1 MNEEEVKMKL
11 NENEYKEIINN
22 ELTNAELYFIRKTY
36 AEMIAYQIM
45 KEKKEKIKK
54 QYNEETSNEAN

>member
-22 ELTNAELYFIRKTY
+22 ELSKAELYYIRKTY
-36 AEMIAYQIM
+36 AEMIAYQIV
-45 KEKKEKIKK
+45 KEKKEQLKK
-54 QYNEETSNEAN
+54 QYNEETKNEAN

>member
-22 ELTNAELYFIRKTY
+22 ELSKAELYY
-36 AEMIAYQIM
+36 
-45 KEKKEKIKK
+45 KEKLMLK
-54 QYNEETSNEAN
+54 